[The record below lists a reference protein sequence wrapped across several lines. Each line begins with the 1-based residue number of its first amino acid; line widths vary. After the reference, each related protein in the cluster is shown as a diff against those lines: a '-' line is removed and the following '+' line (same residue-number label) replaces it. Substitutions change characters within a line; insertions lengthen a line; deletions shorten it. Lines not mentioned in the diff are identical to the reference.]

1 MTTDEGTLAVEAAV
15 VAPVLLV
22 LMLLVVY
29 AGRAS
34 QADADVRTA
43 AARSARAA
51 SIVADPV
58 AATTAASGVAEANLR
73 TAGVSCRD
81 LQVEVDTEAFAP
93 GGAVTVR
100 VGCQIGN
107 DDLALVAVPG
117 SRWSVASATQVVDTY
132 RGGG

>member
-1 MTTDEGTLAVEAAV
+1 MTTDEGTITVEAAV

-34 QADADVRTA
+34 QADADVRSA
-43 AARSARAA
+43 AARAARAA
-51 SIVADPV
+51 SIAGDPV
-58 AATTAASGVAEANLR
+58 AATTAASEVAGANLR
-73 TAGVSCRD
+73 TAGVSCVDFR
-81 LQVEVDTEAFAP
+81 VEVDTDAFAP
-93 GGAVTVR
+93 GGVVSVQ
-100 VGCQIGN
+100 VGCRIGN
-107 DDLALVAVPG
+107 GDLALVAVPG